1 MFWTLPRKGRR
12 TKTQTVMNK
21 KIYNTP
27 YVEQTECLGLYN
39 LCEGS
44 GDNSPASPEDQNGDP
59 APGGMAPRR
68 RVF

>member
-27 YVEQTECLGLYN
+27 LVEQAECIMFGA
-39 LCEGS
+39 LCQSPTGDPNP
-44 GDNSPASPEDQNGDP
+44 GDNSGSGQQPPTGNAPARP
-59 APGGMAPRR
+59 
-68 RVF
+68 F

>member
-1 MFWTLPRKGRR
+1 MFWTLPPKGRR

-27 YVEQTECLGLYN
+27 LVEQTECLGLYN
-39 LCEGS
+39 LCGGS
-44 GDNSPASPEDQNGDP
+44 GDKNPLDPEYQPGDP
-59 APGGMAPRR
+59 APGDMAPRR